1 MTEFASIPEVL
12 AELRA
17 GRMVVLVD
25 DENRE
30 NEGDLVMAA
39 EKATPEAVNFMV
51 RNACG
56 ELCLALTEQKCD
68 ELGLGLQTLD
78 NTSKHGTNFTVTI
91 DAAAG
96 VSTGTS
102 AFDRAKTILTA
113 IDERCRPADLAR
125 PGHIHPLRAREGG
138 VLVRAGHTEGSV
150 DLVRLCGL
158 KSAAVIIEILRED
171 GSMARL
177 PDLLKFAKKHHLKTT
192 TIAQLIEYRRRKE
205 HLIEKVVETSLPTR
219 FGTFRVHLY
228 KSKVDEY
235 LHIALCAGDVGIR
248 KNGETVVQNEPVT
261 VRVHSECLTG
271 DIFHSLRCEC
281 GEQMEAALGE
291 ISRQKRGVFLYIRQ
305 EGRGI
310 GLTQKLKAY
319 QLQDEGHDTVEANLK
334 LGLPADVREYGT
346 GAQILY
352 DLGVRKMRLLTNNP
366 KKMHSIA
373 GYGLEIVEQV
383 PIEIAP
389 NVHNFEYLKT
399 KKNKMGHLL
408 PELGESLQ
416 SPKKDPPAP

>member
-12 AELRA
+12 EDLRA

-39 EKATPEAVNFMV
+39 EKVTPEAVNFMV
-51 RNACG
+51 RQACG
-56 ELCLALTEQKCD
+56 ELCLALTAEKC
-68 ELGLGLQTLD
+68 EALGLGLQTLD
-78 NTSKHGTNFTVTI
+78 NTSKHGTSFTVTI
-91 DAAAG
+91 DAARG
-96 VSTGTS
+96 ISTGTS
-102 AFDRAKTILTA
+102 AFDRARTILTA
-113 IDERCRPADLAR
+113 IDDRCTPSDLAR

-138 VLVRAGHTEGSV
+138 ALVRAGHTEGSV
-150 DLVRLCGL
+150 DLVRLAGL
-158 KSAAVIIEILRED
+158 RPAAVIIKILRED

-177 PDLLKFAKKHHLKTT
+177 PDLQDFARKHGLKVA
-192 TIAQLIEYRRRKE
+192 TIAQLIEYRRQKE
-205 HLIEKVVETSLPTR
+205 RIIEKVVETVLPTR

-228 KSKVDEY
+228 RSKVDEY
-235 LHIALCAGDVGIR
+235 LHVALCAGDVGTQ
-248 KNGETVVQNEPVT
+248 KNGESVVQTEPVT

-281 GEQMEAALGE
+281 GEQMEAALE
-291 ISRQKRGVFLYIRQ
+291 KIAADQRGVFLYIRQ

-310 GLTQKLKAY
+310 GLIQKLKAY
-319 QLQDEGHDTVEANLK
+319 KLQDEGHDTVEANLK

-383 PIEIAP
+383 PIEIPP
-389 NVHNFEYLKT
+389 NEHNRKYLKD
-399 KKNKMGHLL
+399 KRDKMGHSFKQINDLI
-408 PELGESLQ
+408 EGT
-416 SPKKDPPAP
+416 

>member
-1 MTEFASIPEVL
+1 MSQFATIPEVL
-12 AELRA
+12 DELRA
-17 GRMVVLVD
+17 GRMIVLVD

-39 EKATPEAVNFMV
+39 ERVTPEAVNFMV

-56 ELCLALTEQKCD
+56 ELCLALTEEKCD
-68 ELGLGLQTLD
+68 SLGLGLQTLD

-96 VSTGTS
+96 ISTGTS

-113 IDERCRPADLAR
+113 IDDRCRPADLAR
-125 PGHIHPLRAREGG
+125 PGHIHPLRARSGG

-150 DLVRLCGL
+150 DLVRLTGL
-158 KSAAVIIEILRED
+158 KSAAVIIEILKED

-177 PDLLKFAKKHHLKTT
+177 PDLLEFAGKHRLKTA
-192 TIAQLIEYRRRKE
+192 TIAQLIEYRRQKE
-205 HLIEKVVETSLPTR
+205 RLIEKVVETDLPTR

-235 LHIALCAGDVGIR
+235 LHVALCMGGIGVE
-248 KNGETVVQNEPVT
+248 KNGETVVQTDPVT

-271 DIFHSLRCEC
+271 DIFHSFRCEC
-281 GEQMEAALGE
+281 GEQMEASLGRIARE
-291 ISRQKRGVFLYIRQ
+291 KRGVFLYIRQ

-310 GLTQKLKAY
+310 GLIQKLKAY
-319 QLQDEGHDTVEANLK
+319 KLQDEGHDTVEANLK

-352 DLGVRKMRLLTNNP
+352 DLGIRKMRLLTNNP

-373 GYGLEIVEQV
+373 GYGLEIVEQL
-383 PIEIAP
+383 PIEIPP
-389 NVHNFEYLKT
+389 NEHNRRYLRDKRD
-399 KKNKMGHLL
+399 KMGHTFKEIN
-408 PELGESLQ
+408 PEIDGT
-416 SPKKDPPAP
+416 

>member
-1 MTEFASIPEVL
+1 MSQFATIPEVL
-12 AELRA
+12 DEIRA

-39 EKATPEAVNFMV
+39 EKVTSEGVNFMV

-56 ELCLALTEQKCD
+56 ELCLALTGEKC
-68 ELGLGLQTLD
+68 EALGLGLQTLD

-96 VSTGTS
+96 ISTGTS

-113 IDERCRPADLAR
+113 IDDRCRPADLAR

-150 DLVRLCGL
+150 DLIRLSGL
-158 KSAAVIIEILRED
+158 KPAAVIIEILKED

-177 PDLLKFAKKHHLKTT
+177 PDLLEFAAKHKLKVA
-192 TIAQLIEYRRRKE
+192 TIAQLIEYRRQKE
-205 HLIEKVVETSLPTR
+205 HLIEKVVETDLPTR

-235 LHIALCAGDVGIR
+235 LHIALCVGGIGVQ
-248 KNGETVVQNEPVT
+248 KNGETVVQTEPVT

-271 DIFHSLRCEC
+271 DIFHSFRCEC
-281 GEQMEAALGE
+281 GEQMEAALAA
-291 ISRQKRGVFLYIRQ
+291 ISREKRGVFLYIRQ

-310 GLTQKLKAY
+310 GLIQKLKAY
-319 QLQDEGHDTVEANLK
+319 KLQDEGHDTVEANLK

-352 DLGVRKMRLLTNNP
+352 DLGIRKMRLLTNNP

-373 GYGLEIVEQV
+373 GYGLEIVEQL
-383 PIEIAP
+383 PIEISP
-389 NVHNFEYLKT
+389 NEHNRKYLRDKRD
-399 KKNKMGHLL
+399 KMGHTFKTINDQL
-408 PELGESLQ
+408 EGT
-416 SPKKDPPAP
+416 